1 MIHFLDVTA
10 DDLVRLRPD
19 EAVSLFR
26 SLLWADASIYNVRI
40 DAPGA
45 VNAPDGGVDA
55 TVAVPGGAPPPSG
68 PSVLLPGLT
77 CYQIKT
83 GRSISIG
90 NKKDRRRLLYGSASN
105 TELSPRVKECLDA
118 GGTLVFILFGSDT
131 PSRADAEGFL
141 RRELPEGAYDNA
153 RIEVWLQN
161 ELIGHLGRYPALRRM
176 VKGDGHAEYLDHGG
190 WGRNR
195 DMGGRFV
202 RGKRH
207 AAFIRRLRRALRP
220 SGSKHVDVRLVG
232 PPGSGKTRL
241 AHEITKTKD
250 LAPLV
255 LYFENPAPLA
265 DNRILNALAEGER
278 EHAILVVDE
287 CDARERERI
296 GNRIHGA
303 GGRVLLV
310 TIFNRDDDGGA
321 LGIPELGAPEIKR
334 IIQGYR
340 APVRDDNV
348 DALASLCT
356 PSPRYA
362 HRLAARMRSDPA
374 GFFRRPL
381 DPAWLHKNYIAGTLD
396 IESDEYRDREAVL
409 TWFGLFEMVGHDP
422 PHAAESEFLAQN
434 AERHENI
441 APGRFDKIV
450 DDLRALKILQ
460 GYKTLYVAPA
470 MLHLWL
476 WGEWWRLH
484 GRRFDLAAFLSGEG
498 CGPGAPIPPK
508 MFDWFVQ
515 MFVHVSVSPEAT
527 RAAREILAADG
538 PFGSDDR
545 LFENPLGAKLFRP
558 FVGADPDAALA
569 LLSRTV
575 GAWSDARLKAFRT
588 GRREAVWA
596 METIARRSRD
606 ARTVARV
613 LLRLAA
619 NENEGVSNNATGV
632 LARLFS
638 PAPGELASTPAGA
651 DDLHAL
657 LAEMLADPD
666 GRVRRLALRACD
678 EALES
683 AYFTRMDYDR
693 ARILKAEL
701 KTPGAEYARRYKRV
715 LEMLCGGIGA
725 MPRDERREAACIVL
739 KRAVALSRI
748 AGLSGGVAGAL
759 RRLHDQKA
767 IGDEELLGTA
777 LEAVRMHGDRMGQG
791 AAAAWKKLAERAHR
805 REDYGSRMERFVKM
819 DIAADAEPK
828 QGAGGMSERDGQIRG
843 LAAETLRNGG
853 LPAEVAG
860 WIFGPGV
867 HGAVQFGDELGRQDG
882 GFSMLACLVKA
893 ASDAMVPVPGT
904 AGAEPGG
911 PAAAGESTQAAQPDP
926 LLGAYLAHAFERD
939 PALWESTLDSLAGDP
954 RLAPLV
960 PQITWRSGLSD
971 RAWDR
976 VAGLYRDKT
985 VAKSGIAIFAHAGR
999 PCRMSDRAFAEAV
1012 SIMRDSPTAAD
1023 MRGALAL
1030 LAGRCRC
1037 AGRRL
1042 GVPMDALHAVVADD
1056 LFLLGAGGE
1065 YSDMLTDSMW
1075 EAAARRLVDVDPD
1088 RIPALAGA
1096 MFDAMGSVGGVFG
1109 PNAGDGAWSVLD
1121 LMVSVAPGPVWESAS
1136 GRIVLPP
1143 DARSRSILAWLGGLA
1158 PRPTAWRDSCLPPPL
1173 DVVPLDAVWEW
1184 VDADRV
1190 ARAACLAQH
1199 SPRAIRRG
1207 RRCFARDI
1215 LVRYGADK
1223 DVRMALRRR
1232 FLTGS
1237 WIGSGADHFA
1247 REGRRHEKSL
1257 RGENDPN
1264 VRLWLE
1270 EMIGDT
1276 RASLEAARAGD
1287 ERLP

>member
-1 MIHFLDVTA
+1 MIPFLDVTA
-10 DDLVRLRPD
+10 DDLARLRPD
-19 EAVSLFR
+19 EAVNLFR
-26 SLLWADASIYNVRI
+26 SLLWADASIHNVRI
-40 DAPGA
+40 DAPSA

-68 PSVLLPGLT
+68 PSVLLPGLA

-90 NKKDRRRLLYGSASN
+90 NKNARRRLLYGSASSK
-105 TELSPRVKECLDA
+105 ELSPRVKECLDA
-118 GGTLVFILFGSDT
+118 GGTLVFVLFGSDT
-131 PSRADAEGFL
+131 PSRADAEGLL
-141 RRELPEGAYDNA
+141 RHDLAEGPGYDNA
-153 RIEVWLQN
+153 RIEVWRQN
-161 ELIGHLGRYPALRRM
+161 ELIEHLGRHPALRRM
-176 VKGDGHAEYLDHGG
+176 AKGGGHESCITHGG
-190 WGRNR
+190 WGAAG

-202 RGKRH
+202 RGERH
-207 AAFIRRLRRALRP
+207 AAFVRRLRRALRP
-220 SGSKHVDVRLVG
+220 SGSKRVDVRLAG

-241 AHEITKTKD
+241 AYEITKTKD

-255 LYFENPAPLA
+255 LYFESPAPLE

-296 GNRIHGA
+296 ANRVRGA
-303 GGRVLLV
+303 GGRVRLL
-310 TIFNRDDDGGA
+310 TIFNRDDGGDA
-321 LGIPELGAPEIKR
+321 LGIPELGEPEIKR
-334 IIQGYR
+334 IIQGYK
-340 APVRDDNV
+340 APVRDADI

-362 HRLAARMRSDPA
+362 HRLAARMQSDPA

-381 DPAWLHKNYIAGTLD
+381 DPAWLHKNYIAGTLG

-409 TWFGLFEMVGHDP
+409 SWFGLFEMVGHDP
-422 PHAAESEFLAQN
+422 SHEGESEFLAQN

-498 CGPGAPIPPK
+498 RGPGAPIPPK

-515 MFVHVSVSPEAT
+515 MFAHASVSPEAT

-575 GAWSDARLKAFRT
+575 ATWSDARLAAFRT
-588 GRREAVWA
+588 GRREVVWA
-596 METIARRSRD
+596 VETIALRSRD
-606 ARTVARV
+606 IRAVARV

-701 KTPGAEYARRYKRV
+701 KTPGAEYARGYKRV

-725 MPRDERREAACIVL
+725 MPREERREAARIVL

-748 AGLSGGVAGAL
+748 AGLSGDVAGAL

-777 LEAVRMHGDRMGQG
+777 LEAVRMHGGRMGQG
-791 AAAAWKKLAERAHR
+791 AAAAWRKLAERAHR
-805 REDYGSRMERFVKM
+805 RGDYDSRMERFVKM

-828 QGAGGMSERDGQIRG
+828 QGAGDMSERDGQIRG

-853 LPAEVAG
+853 LPAGVAG
-860 WIFGPGV
+860 WIFGPDV

-882 GFSMLACLVKA
+882 GFSVLAYLVKA
-893 ASDAMVPVPGT
+893 ASDAMGSAPEPA
-904 AGAEPGG
+904 AGAP
-911 PAAAGESTQAAQPDP
+911 PRTAHPDV

-939 PALWESTLDSLAGDP
+939 PGLWEATMDSLAGNP

-976 VAGLYRDKT
+976 VAGLYKNKT
-985 VAKSGIAIFAHAGR
+985 VAKSGIVIFAHAGR

-1012 SIMRDSPTAAD
+1012 SIMRDSPTARD
-1023 MRGALAL
+1023 LRGALAL

-1056 LFLLGAGGE
+1056 LFLSGAGGE
-1065 YSDMLTDSMW
+1065 YSDMLTGSMW

-1088 RIPALAGA
+1088 RVPALAGA
-1096 MFDAMGSVGGVFG
+1096 MFDAMGSGGGVFG

-1121 LMVSVAPGPVWESAS
+1121 LMVSAMPGPVWESAS

-1143 DARSRSILAWLGGLA
+1143 DARSHRILTWLGGSV
-1158 PRPTAWRDSCLPPPL
+1158 PRPASGRHGAPPPL
-1173 DVVPLDAVWEW
+1173 DAVPLDAVWEW
-1184 VDADRV
+1184 VDADRR

-1199 SPRAIRRG
+1199 VPRDMERRE
-1207 RRCFARDI
+1207 RCFARD
-1215 LVRYGADK
+1215 LLSRYGADG
-1223 DVRMALRRR
+1223 DVRAAMRLR
-1232 FLTGS
+1232 FLPRE
-1237 WIGSGADHFA
+1237 WIGPEADHLA
-1247 REGRRHEKSL
+1247 GVIGRCEGSL

-1270 EMIGDT
+1270 EMIEEM
-1276 RASLEAARAGD
+1276 RARLGPARAAD
-1287 ERLP
+1287 ERMP